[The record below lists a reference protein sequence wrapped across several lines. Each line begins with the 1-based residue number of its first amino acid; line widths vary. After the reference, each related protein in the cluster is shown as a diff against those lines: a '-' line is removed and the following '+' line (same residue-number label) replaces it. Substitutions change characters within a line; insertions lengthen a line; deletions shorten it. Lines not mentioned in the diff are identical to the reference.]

1 MCEIESSHDWSA
13 SASHDRRRDAIQAA
27 DWGAHGLETLIVD
40 MRVEMPPK
48 SPFALLDNQMRRRPD
63 QSTAEAAP
71 QFDLRRAWGR
81 IRRRLAIV
89 VISAAVGGS
98 LSVVASIALKP
109 TYTATAL
116 IAVNEADDSN
126 RNNDVSVDTQLAMLQ
141 SSVFMDHVFEALSRD
156 DRLRAAVPQH
166 VDLERHLKVTQ
177 ELKSRLIGVAFSA
190 KSPADAADI
199 ANKIAR
205 LYVEDPYLQST
216 GSVDDASET
225 RSRQIAMLESA
236 LQRVENQEANGQL
249 QSSRERRRRRRG
261 LRPARSNRGTKVR
274 SVPGAPQGRKPPADA
289 SHFAAS
295 AARRSCPAA
304 DAPELSAPASDHHTC
319 DNPFDNLWRRPGAAA
334 WRSRQAHLCPSDLT
348 EKLAFAYAGVLPA
361 PRRRLVAAQNRG
373 SRDIGYL
380 RAIDAVVTEVLLMQ
394 MAQKR
399 TVLVT
404 TSEEEQE
411 ASEFAL
417 VFASAAARMRR
428 RVLLVDVDTTRSTKR
443 LSSRRESTQGP
454 DVFDVLAGRC
464 PASAAIR
471 SVLGND
477 LDSLPNK
484 HESDADALALIAGGR
499 LKHLIADLRV
509 SYDWIVLR
517 GPPVT
522 GVSETRLIAASADA
536 TILLVRSGISRFP
549 EVVDALNTLS
559 SSMTTGVFGEF
570 SSQIIPVLTDAPRWS
585 LPKPYRNKRVAKRP
599 DSSLP
604 PLASATQDPEPGR
617 SNATPGPD
625 WSADSLVP
633 SSDVNRD
640 YDGL

>member
-1 MCEIESSHDWSA
+1 MREIESRHDWSA

-48 SPFALLDNQMRRRPD
+48 SPFALLDDQTRRRSD

-81 IRRRLAIV
+81 IRRRLAII

-126 RNNDVSVDTQLAMLQ
+126 RSNDVSVDTQLAMLQ
-141 SSVFMDHVFEALSRD
+141 SSVFMDHAFEALSRD
-156 DRLRAAVPQH
+156 GRLRAAVPHH

-236 LQRVENQEANGQL
+236 LQRVESQEANGQP
-249 QSSRERRRRRRG
+249 QSSRSAAAGAEASDLRDQIGELRLDQSLARRRAENRQQTLAVSPPVQLVALAQPPTRPSS
-261 LRPARSNRGTKVR
+261 LRPLLIII
-274 SVPGAPQGRKPPADA
+274 PATI
-289 SHFAAS
+289 
-295 AARRSCPAA
+295 
-304 DAPELSAPASDHHTC
+304 LSTIFGVALALLLGGLDK
-319 DNPFDNLWRRPGAAA
+319 RVYV
-334 WRSRQAHLCPSDLT
+334 PSDLT
-348 EKLAFAYAGVLPA
+348 EKLAFPYTGALPA
-361 PRRRLVAAQNRG
+361 PRRRLVVAQNRG
-373 SRDIGYL
+373 SGDIGYL

-428 RVLLVDVDTTRSTKR
+428 RVLLVDVDTTRSAKR

-471 SVLGND
+471 RVVGID
-477 LDSLPNK
+477 LDCLPNK
-484 HESDADALALIAGGR
+484 HESGADALALIAGGR

-549 EVVDALNTLS
+549 DVVDALNTLS
-559 SSMTTGVFGEF
+559 SSMTTGGFGEF

-599 DSSLP
+599 DSALA
-604 PLASATQDPEPGR
+604 PLASATQDPEPER
-617 SNATPGPD
+617 SNATPAPTGAPIV
-625 WSADSLVP
+625 SFPEVI
-633 SSDVNRD
+633 
-640 YDGL
+640 

>member
-1 MCEIESSHDWSA
+1 
-13 SASHDRRRDAIQAA
+13 
-27 DWGAHGLETLIVD
+27 VD

-48 SPFALLDNQMRRRPD
+48 SPFALLDDHTRRGPD

-81 IRRRLAIV
+81 IRRRLAII

-126 RNNDVSVDTQLAMLQ
+126 RSDDVSVDTQLAMLQ
-141 SSVFMDHVFEALSRD
+141 SSVFMDHAFEALSRD

-190 KSPADAADI
+190 KSPGDAADI

-225 RSRQIAMLESA
+225 RSRQIAVLESA
-236 LQRVENQEANGQL
+236 LQHVESQEANGQPPSTRSAAAGAEASDL
-249 QSSRERRRRRRG
+249 RDQIEELKLDQSLARRRAENRQQTLAMSPPVQLVALAQPPTRPSS
-261 LRPARSNRGTKVR
+261 LRPLLIII
-274 SVPGAPQGRKPPADA
+274 PATI
-289 SHFAAS
+289 
-295 AARRSCPAA
+295 
-304 DAPELSAPASDHHTC
+304 LSTIFGVALALLLGGLDK
-319 DNPFDNLWRRPGAAA
+319 RIYV
-334 WRSRQAHLCPSDLT
+334 PSDLT
-348 EKLAFAYAGVLPA
+348 EKLAFAYAGALPA

-373 SRDIGYL
+373 SGDIGYL

-394 MAQKR
+394 GAQKR

-404 TSEEEQE
+404 TSDEEQE

-428 RVLLVDVDTTRSTKR
+428 RVLLVDVDTTRSAKR
-443 LSSRRESTQGP
+443 QLSRRESTQGP

-477 LDSLPNK
+477 LDCLPNK

-499 LKHLIADLRV
+499 LKHLVADLRV

-633 SSDVNRD
+633 
-640 YDGL
+640 

>member
-1 MCEIESSHDWSA
+1 
-13 SASHDRRRDAIQAA
+13 
-27 DWGAHGLETLIVD
+27 

-48 SPFALLDNQMRRRPD
+48 SPFALLDDYTRRPPD

-81 IRRRLAIV
+81 IRRRLAII

-126 RNNDVSVDTQLAMLQ
+126 RSNDVSVDTQLAMLQ
-141 SSVFMDHVFEALSRD
+141 SSVFMDHAFEALSRD

-190 KSPADAADI
+190 KSPSDAADI

-225 RSRQIAMLESA
+225 RSRQIAVLESA
-236 LQRVENQEANGQL
+236 LQRVESQEANRQPPSTRSAAAGAEASDLHDQIQEL
-249 QSSRERRRRRRG
+249 KLDQSLARRRAENRQQTLAMSPPVQLVALAQPPTRPSS
-261 LRPARSNRGTKVR
+261 LRPLLIII
-274 SVPGAPQGRKPPADA
+274 PATI
-289 SHFAAS
+289 
-295 AARRSCPAA
+295 
-304 DAPELSAPASDHHTC
+304 LSTIFGVALALLLGGLDK
-319 DNPFDNLWRRPGAAA
+319 RIYV
-334 WRSRQAHLCPSDLT
+334 PSDLT
-348 EKLAFAYAGVLPA
+348 EKLAFAYAGALPA

-373 SRDIGYL
+373 SGDIGYL

-394 MAQKR
+394 GAQKR

-404 TSEEEQE
+404 TSGEEQE

-428 RVLLVDVDTTRSTKR
+428 RVLLVDVDTTRSAKR
-443 LSSRRESTQGP
+443 QLSRRESTQGP

-477 LDSLPNK
+477 LDCLPNK
-484 HESDADALALIAGGR
+484 HEKDADALALIADGR
-499 LKHLIADLRV
+499 LKHLVADLRV

-517 GPPVT
+517 GPPVI

-585 LPKPYRNKRVAKRP
+585 LPKPYRNRRVAKRP

-625 WSADSLVP
+625 WSEVI
-633 SSDVNRD
+633 
-640 YDGL
+640 

>member
-1 MCEIESSHDWSA
+1 
-13 SASHDRRRDAIQAA
+13 
-27 DWGAHGLETLIVD
+27 LETLIVD

-48 SPFALLDNQMRRRPD
+48 SPFALLDDHRRPRPD

-71 QFDLRRAWGR
+71 QVDLRRAWGR
-81 IRRRLAIV
+81 IRRRLAII

-126 RNNDVSVDTQLAMLQ
+126 RSNDVSVDTQLAMLQ
-141 SSVFMDHVFEALSRD
+141 SSVFMDHAFEALSRD

-177 ELKSRLIGVAFSA
+177 ELKSRLVGVAFSA
-190 KSPADAADI
+190 KSPGDAADI

-225 RSRQIAMLESA
+225 WSRQIAKLESA
-236 LQRVENQEANGQL
+236 LQRVESQEANGQPPSTRSAGAEASDL
-249 QSSRERRRRRRG
+249 RDQIGELKLDQSLARRRAENRQQALAMSPPVQLVALAQPPTRPSS
-261 LRPARSNRGTKVR
+261 LRPLLIII
-274 SVPGAPQGRKPPADA
+274 PATI
-289 SHFAAS
+289 
-295 AARRSCPAA
+295 
-304 DAPELSAPASDHHTC
+304 LSTIFGVALALLLGGLDK
-319 DNPFDNLWRRPGAAA
+319 RIYV
-334 WRSRQAHLCPSDLT
+334 PSDLT
-348 EKLAFAYAGVLPA
+348 EKLAFAYAGALPA
-361 PRRRLVAAQNRG
+361 PRRRLVAAQKRG
-373 SRDIGYL
+373 SGDIGYL

-394 MAQKR
+394 SAQKR

-443 LSSRRESTQGP
+443 QLSRRESTQGP

-477 LDSLPNK
+477 LDCLPNK

-499 LKHLIADLRV
+499 LKHLVADLRV

-536 TILLVRSGISRFP
+536 TILLVRSGISSFP

-570 SSQIIPVLTDAPRWS
+570 SSQIIPVLTDAPRRS

-633 SSDVNRD
+633 
-640 YDGL
+640 

>member
-1 MCEIESSHDWSA
+1 
-13 SASHDRRRDAIQAA
+13 
-27 DWGAHGLETLIVD
+27 
-40 MRVEMPPK
+40 MRVETPPK
-48 SPFALLDNQMRRRPD
+48 SPFALLDDHTCRRPD

-81 IRRRLAIV
+81 IRRRLAII
-89 VISAAVGGS
+89 VISATVGGS

-126 RNNDVSVDTQLAMLQ
+126 RSNDVSVDTQLAMLQ
-141 SSVFMDHVFEALSRD
+141 SSVFMDHAFEALSRD

-190 KSPADAADI
+190 KSPGDAADI

-236 LQRVENQEANGQL
+236 LQRVESQEANGQPPSTRSAGAEASDL
-249 QSSRERRRRRRG
+249 RDQIGELKLDQSLARRRAENRQQTLAMSPPVQLVALAQPPTRPSS
-261 LRPARSNRGTKVR
+261 LRPLLIII
-274 SVPGAPQGRKPPADA
+274 PATI
-289 SHFAAS
+289 
-295 AARRSCPAA
+295 
-304 DAPELSAPASDHHTC
+304 LSTIFGVALALLLGGLDK
-319 DNPFDNLWRRPGAAA
+319 RIYV
-334 WRSRQAHLCPSDLT
+334 PSDLT
-348 EKLAFAYAGVLPA
+348 EKLAFAYAGALPA

-394 MAQKR
+394 RAQKR

-428 RVLLVDVDTTRSTKR
+428 RVLLVDVDTTRSAKR
-443 LSSRRESTQGP
+443 QLSRRESTQGP

-477 LDSLPNK
+477 LDCLPNK

-499 LKHLIADLRV
+499 LKHLVTDLRV

-570 SSQIIPVLTDAPRWS
+570 SSQIIPVLTAAPRWS
-585 LPKPYRNKRVAKRP
+585 LPKPYRNKRVARRP
-599 DSSLP
+599 DSSSP

-617 SNATPGPD
+617 SNATPSPD
-625 WSADSLVP
+625 WSADNLVP
-633 SSDVNRD
+633 
-640 YDGL
+640 